1 MLARLFGATLVLF
14 FLELGLF
21 LLIVPWTNLWQ
32 HNYFLF
38 RWPELSPWITNYYL
52 RGAVSGLGLID
63 LGLALRYLYG
73 FPELTVW
80 MTGMLEAPA
89 APEKSSGQ
97 EEPVKGDKTA

>member
-14 FLELGLF
+14 LLELGLF

-38 RWPELSPWITNYYL
+38 RWPELSSWITNYYL

-63 LGLALRYLYG
+63 LGLALRALYQ
-73 FPELTVW
+73 FPELTAR
-80 MTGMLEAPA
+80 MAQMFEAPA
-89 APEKSSGQ
+89 TPENSSGQ
-97 EEPVKGDKTA
+97 EENAQGDKTA